1 MWPDRRLTEL
11 FEIEHPLV
19 LAPMAGLG
27 TIGLAASVCEAG
39 GLGSLGCATMQPQ
52 LVAKTIQE
60 LRALTSKPINVNFFC
75 HAQAKSDPDR
85 EHAWQDRLLPYF
97 RELGIDCESPRS
109 RLDIPPFGDAMCTVV
124 EDAKPEVVSF
134 HFGLPAPALLARVK
148 AAGCRVMSSA
158 TTVEEALWLEAGGVD
173 AIIAQ
178 GYEAGGHR
186 GMFLA
191 ANLSSAIVSQPGT
204 LPLVPQIVD
213 AVRLPVIAAGGIA
226 DGRGIAAAFALGA
239 AGTQLGTAYLLC
251 PEAAT
256 PPLYRDALR
265 HARGDATLMTN
276 VFSGRPARILVNR
289 LALDVGPILDAP
301 LDFPFPMAELQPLR
315 AKAEQE
321 GRTDFTPFWSGQA
334 APMGREMP
342 AKALTVKLA
351 TEALERFK
359 QLGGLSKSGPSPLTV
374 I

>member
-1 MWPDRRLTEL
+1 MWPDRRLIEL
-11 FEIEHPLV
+11 FGIEHPIV

-39 GLGSLGCATMQPQ
+39 GLGSIGCATMQPQ
-52 LVAKTIQE
+52 LVAKTVQE
-60 LRALTSKPINVNFFC
+60 LRGLTPKPINVNFFC
-75 HAQAKSDPDR
+75 HTPAKADPGR
-85 EHAWQDRLLPYF
+85 EHAWQDRLLRYY
-97 RELGIDCESPRS
+97 RELGIDHEVPRS
-109 RLDIPPFGDAMCTVV
+109 RFDIPPFGDAMCTVI

-134 HFGLPAPALLARVK
+134 HFGLPAPALLTRVK

-158 TTVEEALWLEAGGVD
+158 TTVEEALWLEAAGVD

-191 ANLSSAIVSQPGT
+191 TDLGSAIVSQPGT
-204 LPLVPQIVD
+204 LPLVPQIAD
-213 AVRLPVIAAGGIA
+213 AVRVPVIAAGGIA

-239 AGTQLGTAYLLC
+239 AGTQLGTAFLLC

-265 HARGDATLMTN
+265 HACGDATLMTN
-276 VFSGRPARILVNR
+276 VFSGRPGRILVNR
-289 LALDVGPILDAP
+289 LALGVGPVLDAP
-301 LDFPFPMAELQPLR
+301 LDFPLPMGELQPLQ
-315 AKAEQE
+315 AEAEQQ
-321 GRTDFTPFWSGQA
+321 GSTDFTPFWSGQA
-334 APMGREMP
+334 APMAREMP
-342 AKALTVKLA
+342 AKALTAKLA

-359 QLGGLSKSGPSPLTV
+359 HLGGLSKSDPSPLTLT
-374 I
+374 

>member
-1 MWPDRRLTEL
+1 MWPDQRLVEL
-11 FEIEHPLV
+11 FEVEHPLV
-19 LAPMAGLG
+19 LAPMPGLG
-27 TIGLAASVCEAG
+27 TIRLAASVCEAG
-39 GLGSLGCATMQPQ
+39 GLGSIGCATMQPQ
-52 LVAKTIQE
+52 LVAKAIQE
-60 LRALTSKPINVNFFC
+60 LRELTSKPINVNFFC
-75 HAQAKSDPDR
+75 HVQAKSDPDR
-85 EHAWQDRLLPYF
+85 EHAWQVRLLPYY
-97 RELGIDCESPRS
+97 RELGIDYELPRS

-191 ANLSSAIVSQPGT
+191 ANLASAIVSQPGT

-213 AVRLPVIAAGGIA
+213 AVRLPVIAAG
-226 DGRGIAAAFALGA
+226 
-239 AGTQLGTAYLLC
+239 
-251 PEAAT
+251 T

-265 HARGDATLMTN
+265 HARADATLMTN
-276 VFSGRPARILVNR
+276 VFTGRPARALVNR
-289 LALDVGPILDAP
+289 LAVGVGPIMDAP
-301 LDFPFPMAELQPLR
+301 LDFPLPMGELQLLR
-315 AKAEQE
+315 AKAEQQ
-321 GRTDFTPFWSGQA
+321 GSTDFTPFWSGQA

-351 TEALERFK
+351 TEALERFQ
-359 QLGGLSKSGPSPLTV
+359 QLGGLSKSGPSPLTL